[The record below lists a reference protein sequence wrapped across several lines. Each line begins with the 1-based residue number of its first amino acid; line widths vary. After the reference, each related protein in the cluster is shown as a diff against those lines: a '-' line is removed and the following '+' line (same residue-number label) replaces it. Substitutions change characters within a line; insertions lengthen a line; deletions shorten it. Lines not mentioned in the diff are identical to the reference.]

1 MMMKRIPQDWPNK
14 TFSQEIQVG
23 DLFWHVQIAGSSPN
37 HLLLLHGTGSSAHT
51 WGNIFTELSQHFTV
65 IAPDLPGHGFTKNL
79 GNKTLNLDQL
89 AGALSDLREALK
101 IDYVDHIV
109 GHSAGAT
116 LALSYALKNRQPKTI
131 VGLNPSLISLP
142 NFYSNFVAPFINPI
156 VTSSFFTAVLAD
168 LLPRTKMI
176 DSLLESTKSTLPI
189 DKRERYKTLF
199 RSADHLNG
207 SMSFM
212 AGTDIPSL
220 LSQCKNITSKLVFIV
235 TEDDGWIPIK
245 PLCKA
250 IQENF
255 LNPHIIEITGGH
267 LFHEAQEQLA
277 LQLIQSALP
286 IQEVED
292 VDLN

>member
-1 MMMKRIPQDWPNK
+1 MKRIPKDWPNNA
-14 TFSQEIQVG
+14 FSQEIQVG
-23 DLFWHVQIAGSSPN
+23 DLFWHVQIAGSSPS

-89 AGALSDLREALK
+89 ASALSDLRDALK

-156 VTSSFFTAVLAD
+156 VTSSFFTAVLSD

-176 DSLLESTKSTLPI
+176 DSLLDSTKSTLPS
-189 DKRERYKTLF
+189 DKRECYKTLF

-220 LSQCKNITSKLVFIV
+220 LSQCKKITSQLVFIV
-235 TEDDGWIPIK
+235 SEDDGWIPIK
-245 PLCKA
+245 PLCKV
-250 IQENF
+250 INESF
-255 LNPHIIEITGGH
+255 LNPQIIEVTGGH
-267 LFHEAQEQLA
+267 LFHEVQEQLA
-277 LQLIQSALP
+277 LELIQNALP
-286 IQEVED
+286 IKEVED